1 VPCDTVE
8 QVEAKQ
14 ALLKRELR
22 GPGLKLSWTNPE
34 ETLLEA
40 WLSRGDRR
48 LGAVIVEAWRRG
60 ARFDAWQEH
69 FRPEAW
75 REAFDAVGLEAAFYT
90 HRERPIDEI
99 LPWDHISAGV
109 RKDFLTEDYLW
120 SLQGRTRLDC
130 RERCF
135 ACGIL
140 PRFAELRR
148 QHPGEVWECPE
159 VRSPARGRAVSI
171 PLSTV

>member
-1 VPCDTVE
+1 MRVDPQRQDE
-8 QVEAKQ
+8 YRQ
-14 ALLKRELR
+14 AY
-22 GPGLKLSWTNPE
+22 
-34 ETLLEA
+34 
-40 WLSRGDRR
+40 
-48 LGAVIVEAWRRG
+48 
-60 ARFDAWQEH
+60 DAWQEH
-69 FRPEAW
+69 FRPDAW
-75 REAFDAVGLEAAFYT
+75 RAAFEAVGLDPRFYT
-90 HRERPIDEI
+90 HRERPIDET

-148 QHPGEVWECPE
+148 QHPGEAWECPE
-159 VRSPARGRAVSI
+159 VRSPARQREVPI
-171 PLSTV
+171 PLAIS